1 MVNKFMYFYMYEL
14 EEYLKKYSSKIKL
27 LSFQSDE
34 ANTDRPLKEF
44 LKKVIEQEFSSIPQN
59 TNINHLNINGL
70 DIVDVE
76 NVRNIKIEKVLLPD
90 EVDLELKK
98 SLNNDNSSISTN
110 ADLCLKINY
119 NDSIYYKTIELKS
132 TKNNG
137 IPGSSVQQVKPDEW
151 VIFIKH
157 KKGEEAKIVTGQYI
171 HAFSKTMRFP
181 DRSPRPEVSFSALVD
196 WNIKNRIITNNKI
209 IYNINEDDDV
219 IQIVNNWQEI
229 LADRLVN
236 IIFNNKNLKSNEP
249 WFNNALREFTISLLE
264 KYDNLSNEEQNNL
277 KFDLSTLIEEYKDKE
292 VNNVSNKFI

>member
-1 MVNKFMYFYMYEL
+1 
-14 EEYLKKYSSKIKL
+14 
-27 LSFQSDE
+27 
-34 ANTDRPLKEF
+34 
-44 LKKVIEQEFSSIPQN
+44 
-59 TNINHLNINGL
+59 
-70 DIVDVE
+70 
-76 NVRNIKIEKVLLPD
+76 
-90 EVDLELKK
+90 
-98 SLNNDNSSISTN
+98 
-110 ADLCLKINY
+110 
-119 NDSIYYKTIELKS
+119 
-132 TKNNG
+132 
-137 IPGSSVQQVKPDEW
+137 
-151 VIFIKH
+151 
-157 KKGEEAKIVTGQYI
+157 
-171 HAFSKTMRFP
+171 MRFP

-229 LADRLVN
+229 LADRWVN